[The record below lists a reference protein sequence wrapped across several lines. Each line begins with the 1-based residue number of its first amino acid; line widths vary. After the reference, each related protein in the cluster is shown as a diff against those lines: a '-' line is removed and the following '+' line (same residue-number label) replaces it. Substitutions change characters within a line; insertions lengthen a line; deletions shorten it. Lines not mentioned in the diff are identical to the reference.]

1 MEDDQHQAILVRQAL
16 AKQHPGWHLEF
27 ATEGKLALER
37 LTSEPFDAVLLD
49 HSLPDMKG
57 LELLGE
63 INSSKIDVAV
73 VFLAAFGNEQMAEE
87 AMAAG
92 AYDFIQKSDVL
103 YSQVGSVLQTSIQIQ
118 QIKRDLRKDQDERVR
133 TERQAALA
141 QLSLS
146 LRHQINNPL
155 AALCAYAELLMA
167 ELKDKPE
174 LRKRVQKIYD
184 EAMRIR
190 DVVKRTEQV
199 RDKLTPYVGNQLM
212 IDLGDQ
218 TEPDEKNP
226 EPQA

>member
-16 AKQHPGWHLEF
+16 ARQHPDWHLEF
-27 ATEGKLALER
+27 ATHGNLALER
-37 LTSEPFDAVLLD
+37 LASEPFDAVLLD
-49 HSLPDMKG
+49 HSLPDIKG
-57 LELLGE
+57 VDLLRE
-63 INSSKIDVAV
+63 ITARKIDAAI
-73 VFLAAFGNEQMAEE
+73 VFLVAFGNEKMAEE

-92 AYDFIQKSDVL
+92 ACDFIQKSDVL
-103 YSQVGSVLQTSIQIQ
+103 YARVGSVLQTSIHIQ

-174 LRKRVQKIYD
+174 LRKRVQQIYD

-218 TEPDEKNP
+218 TESEEKQP
-226 EPQA
+226 